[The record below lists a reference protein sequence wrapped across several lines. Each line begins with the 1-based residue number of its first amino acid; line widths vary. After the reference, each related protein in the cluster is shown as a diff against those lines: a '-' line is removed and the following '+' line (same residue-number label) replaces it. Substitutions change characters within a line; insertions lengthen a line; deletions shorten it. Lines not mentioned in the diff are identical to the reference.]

1 MAATPGTISHGFS
14 PDDDVYVIYTRNGC
28 DAAVLA
34 GVVVQ
39 VRANIVALGSP
50 SPTTTVKYDIRLAN
64 ENGTTEFLEVDVFG
78 TLNEAITEY
87 ESRLTP

>member
-1 MAATPGTISHGFS
+1 MAATPGTINHAFS
-14 PDDDVYVIYTRNGC
+14 PDDDVYVIYTRTGC
-28 DAAVLA
+28 DAAVMA

-39 VRANIVALGSP
+39 VRANVLAGGSP
-50 SPTTTVKYDIRLAN
+50 PPTTTVKYDIRLSG
-64 ENGTTEFLEVDVFG
+64 ESGTTEFREADVFG